1 MSAFP
6 ASPGDLTLCTT
17 CPPRPAAARHADHG
31 RDRRHPGLRGGGDV
45 GGVTARFVK
54 NRTPSGPTDE
64 THGEHEHSR
73 RQLPLAATL
82 EQVYESLNRPKCEG
96 AQLRSKTNVFES
108 H

>member
-45 GGVTARFVK
+45 GGVTARFV
-54 NRTPSGPTDE
+54 
-64 THGEHEHSR
+64 
-73 RQLPLAATL
+73 
-82 EQVYESLNRPKCEG
+82 
-96 AQLRSKTNVFES
+96 
-108 H
+108 